1 MKKYFILALSVLA
14 LVLFLTLVRTFLVK
28 SFQTKITPVPKE
40 NLQLEAALQ
49 RLSAGVRFKT
59 VSSLSD
65 TNANSNEFTAFNEH
79 IRKSYP
85 SLESKLKKTK
95 VSNFSFFYEWEGKN
109 PNLKPILLCTHSDVV
124 DVDPST
130 ISLWTHKPFGGE
142 IRDGFVWGRGA
153 WDDKSSVFAI
163 LESVEILIKK
173 GYVPERSIFIA
184 IGQDEETIYGKL
196 GAKAIMEIFKKRNI
210 RFEYVLDEGQIIA
223 EGLIPGIEKPIAL
236 IGIAGKGYLSL
247 ELEVDLKEGGHSSMP
262 PKETAIGILS
272 SGLSRMEENPFP
284 LSLGEV
290 QRTTFEWL
298 APEMNF
304 GSRWIMSNLW
314 LFGPILKSRLSEKNS
329 TRAQLHTTSAVTK
342 ISGGFKDNV
351 LPASAEAT
359 VNFRIL
365 QGDSHRGVLNR
376 TEKILN
382 DERIRLIP
390 PDTIFEPSSVSSVHS
405 VGFETIRRSIQETI
419 PDVIVAPA
427 IVSAYTDSLH
437 YGAVADNAYRFFPVR
452 VKPDD
457 VKRFHGIDERI
468 SISNYEEMIRFYLRL
483 ILNSS
488 N

>member
-1 MKKYFILALSVLA
+1 MKKFSLLTLSVLS
-14 LVLFLTLVRTFLVK
+14 LVLLFSVFRTFSVK
-28 SFQTKITPVPKE
+28 SYQTKIEPVPEKS
-40 NLQLEAALQ
+40 LPIEAAVS

-65 TNANSNEFTAFNEH
+65 TDANSNEFLLLNEH

-85 SLESKLKKTK
+85 SIESKLKKTK
-95 VSNFSFFYEWEGKN
+95 VSNFSFFYEWQGKN
-109 PNLKPILLCTHSDVV
+109 PNLKPILLCAHTDVV

-130 ISLWTHKPFGGE
+130 ASLWTRKPFGGE
-142 IRDGFVWGRGA
+142 IQDGFVWGRGA

-163 LESVEILIKK
+163 LESIEILIKR
-173 GYVPERSIFIA
+173 GHVPERSIFIA

-196 GAKAIMEIFKKRNI
+196 GAKAITEIFKKRNI
-210 RFEYVLDEGQIIA
+210 RFEYVLDEGQVIA

-247 ELEVDLKEGGHSSMP
+247 GLEVDLKEGGHSSMP
-262 PKETAIGILS
+262 PQETAIGILS
-272 SGLSRMEENPFP
+272 SGLSQMEKNPFP
-284 LSLGEV
+284 LSLGDV
-290 QRTTFEWL
+290 QKTTFQWL
-298 APEMNF
+298 APEMKF

-329 TRAQLHTTSAVTK
+329 TRAQLHTTSAITK

-351 LPASAEAT
+351 LPAKAEAT

-365 QGDSHRGVLNR
+365 QGDSHRGVLDR

-382 DERIRLIP
+382 DERIRLIS
-390 PDTIFEPSSVSSVHS
+390 PDTIFEPSPISSVDS
-405 VGFETIRRSIQETI
+405 IGFETIRRSIQETI

-427 IVSAYTDSLH
+427 LVSAYTDSLH

>member
-1 MKKYFILALSVLA
+1 MKKVLLFALSVL
-14 LVLFLTLVRTFLVK
+14 LLLLLFTIVRTFSVS
-28 SFQTKITPVPKE
+28 SFQSKIEPIPEE
-40 NLQLEAALQ
+40 NLPIDAALR

-59 VSSLSD
+59 VSSLTD
-65 TNANSNEFTAFNEH
+65 TKSNSNEFLLLNEH
-79 IRKSYP
+79 LRKSFP
-85 SLESKLKKTK
+85 LIESTLKKTK

-109 PNLKPILLCTHSDVV
+109 QNLKPILLCAHTDVV

-130 ISLWTHKPFGGE
+130 SNLWTHDPFGGE

-163 LESVEILIKK
+163 LESIEILIQR
-173 GYVPERSIFIA
+173 GHVPERSVFIA

-196 GAKAIMEIFKKRNI
+196 GAKAITEVFKKRNI

-247 ELEVDLKEGGHSSMP
+247 GLEVDLKEGGHSSMP

-284 LSLGEV
+284 LSLGDV
-290 QRTTFEWL
+290 QKTTFQWL
-298 APEMNF
+298 APEMKF

-314 LFGPILKSRLSEKNS
+314 LFGPILKLRLNEKNS
-329 TRAQLHTTSAVTK
+329 TRAQLHTTSAITK

-351 LPASAEAT
+351 LPANAEAT

-365 QGDSHRGVLNR
+365 QGDSHQGVLNR

-382 DERIRLIP
+382 DKRIRLIP
-390 PDTIFEPSSVSSVHS
+390 PDTIFEPSSVSKIDS

-419 PDVIVAPA
+419 KDVIVAPA

-437 YGAVADNAYRFFPVR
+437 YGAVADNAFRFFPVR

>member
-1 MKKYFILALSVLA
+1 MKKFSFFALSLFG
-14 LVLFLTLVRTFLVK
+14 LVLLFTVFRTFSVS
-28 SFQTKITPVPKE
+28 SFQKKIDPVPKE
-40 NLQLEAALQ
+40 TLPMEAALR
-49 RLSAGVRFKT
+49 RLSEGVHFKT
-59 VSSLSD
+59 VSSLED
-65 TNANSNEFTAFNEH
+65 TNTNSREFLSLNEH

-85 SLESKLKKTK
+85 SVEAKLKKTK
-95 VSNFSFFYEWEGKN
+95 VSNFSFFYEWQGKN
-109 PNLKPILLCTHSDVV
+109 PNLKPILLCAHTDVV

-130 ISLWTHKPFGGE
+130 ISLWSHQPFGGE

-163 LESVEILIKK
+163 LESIEILIKK
-173 GYVPERSIFIA
+173 GHVPERSIFIA

-196 GAKAIMEIFKKRNI
+196 GAKAISEIFKRRNL

-247 ELEVDLKEGGHSSMP
+247 GLEVDLKEGGHSSMP
-262 PKETAIGILS
+262 PEETAVGILS
-272 SGLSRMEENPFP
+272 SGLSRMEQNPFP
-284 LSLGEV
+284 LSLGEI
-290 QRTTFEWL
+290 QRTTFQWL
-298 APEMNF
+298 APEMKF
-304 GSRWIMSNLW
+304 GSRWVMSNLW

-329 TRAQLHTTSAVTK
+329 TRAQLHTTSAITK

-365 QGDSHRGVLNR
+365 QGDSHRGVLDR

-382 DERIRLIP
+382 DERIRLNP
-390 PDTIFEPSSVSSVHS
+390 PDTIFEPSSVSSTDS
-405 VGFETIRRSIQETI
+405 IGFETIRRSIQETI

-427 IVSAYTDSLH
+427 LVSAYTDSLY
-437 YGAVADNAYRFFPVR
+437 YGTVADNAYRFFPVR
-452 VKPDD
+452 VKPED